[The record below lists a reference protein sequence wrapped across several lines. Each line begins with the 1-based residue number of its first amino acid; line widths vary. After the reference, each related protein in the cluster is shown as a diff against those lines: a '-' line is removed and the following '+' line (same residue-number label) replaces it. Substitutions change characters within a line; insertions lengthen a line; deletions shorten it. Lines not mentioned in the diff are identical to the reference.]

1 MKDDLFENARPEST
15 KLRLVLAWLCQSKA
29 KPSHLKIKWLGS
41 TPRSTKKTTNM
52 QKEAFRNN
60 KNRILFVW

>member
-29 KPSHLKIKWLGS
+29 KPSHLKIKVRFLVV
-41 TPRSTKKTTNM
+41 NV
-52 QKEAFRNN
+52 E
-60 KNRILFVW
+60 L